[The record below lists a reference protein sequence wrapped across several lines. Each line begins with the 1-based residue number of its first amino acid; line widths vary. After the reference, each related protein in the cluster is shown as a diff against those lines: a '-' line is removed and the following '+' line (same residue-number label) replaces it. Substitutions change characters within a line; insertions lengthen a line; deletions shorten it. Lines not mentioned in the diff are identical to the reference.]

1 MPSQATQFVT
11 PGHRRLPTAV
21 FRAVFVV
28 CAIFILSPAGG
39 QETTVRVPK
48 GHFVA
53 KFRDIEIADFLKT
66 MAMIT
71 QRNILIPDNIKGKV
85 TIVSYRPIPVS
96 RALEFMIQVL
106 EVKGFAIVEEK
117 NLLKV
122 VQTRDAAEVSEP
134 QPFDPDKY
142 DSGVVSRVVRVP
154 GGKVQELVNVLRPLL
169 GKDTNITAY
178 IASNALIM
186 TGHAR
191 NVRRGLQ
198 ILKSLGVDE
207 ELPVPDGQDTESTST
222 VHIYRA
228 RNIKAESLAQVL
240 VRLDNPQV
248 PVRRAT
254 PDAKGAKAP
263 APAATPHASGPAS
276 KIKAV
281 AHKESNSLIVT
292 AGPDEWRE
300 IQSIIQRLDQIRTQI
315 LLEVLIVEVTSS
327 RLNDFGIDWRY
338 QGSSGTAPHTQ
349 FNTGRAAEGGLI
361 STEGKITGN
370 NTLSGFSLGFLEKG
384 GKLLAIFNAN
394 VKNSNFNVLSAPQI
408 LTLDNQ
414 EAEINVGQDVP
425 VRTQERS
432 SGGGTSEATV
442 NSFDYRPAGIKL
454 KFTPNVNPEGLIGVD
469 LFQEVTNIE
478 GGATAGQNP
487 TFNKR
492 NIKTFVTVKN
502 KQTIVVGGLVSSQK
516 LHTVTKIPLLGD
528 IPFLGFLFR
537 RTTYDTRK
545 TNLMVFIT
553 PHILDDPTDARRITT
568 YKRSEQIEVERRR
581 ANELRLWPEQKSP
594 TLRERMMDRVERNP

>member
-1 MPSQATQFVT
+1 MQSQATQFSKS
-11 PGHRRLPTAV
+11 GRRRFPPAV
-21 FRAVFVV
+21 YRAFLVATLLLVL
-28 CAIFILSPAGG
+28 APASG
-39 QETTVRVPK
+39 QETQVRVPK

-53 KFRDIEIADFLKT
+53 KFRDIEIGDFLKT
-66 MAMIT
+66 MAQIT

-96 RALEFMIQVL
+96 RALDFMKQVL
-106 EVKGFAIVEEK
+106 EVKGFAIVEER

-122 VQTRDAAEVSEP
+122 VQTRDASEVSEP

-154 GGKVQELVNVLRPLL
+154 GAKVQELVNVLRPLV
-169 GKDTNITAY
+169 GKDTNVTAY
-178 IASNALIM
+178 IASNAIIL

-191 NVRRGLQ
+191 NVRRALQ

-207 ELPVPDGQDTESTST
+207 ELPVPDGGDSESTST

-228 RNIKAESLAQVL
+228 RNIKAESLASVL

-248 PVRRAT
+248 QAVR
-254 PDAKGAKAP
+254 PPPGAKGKAAAPVVAP
-263 APAATPHASGPAS
+263 APTTGPAS

-338 QGSSGTAPHTQ
+338 QGRSGTAPHTQ

-361 STEGKITGN
+361 SSEGRITGN

-384 GKLLAIFNAN
+384 GELLAIFNAN

-432 SGGGTSEATV
+432 SGGGTAESTV
-442 NSFDYRPAGIKL
+442 NSFDYRPSGIKL

-478 GGATAGQNP
+478 GGTAAGQNP

-528 IPFLGFLFR
+528 IPLLGFLFR

-545 TNLMVFIT
+545 TNLMIFIT
-553 PHILDDPTDARRITT
+553 PHILDDPSDVRRLTT
-568 YKRSEQIEVERRR
+568 YKRSEQMEVERRR

-594 TLRERMMDRVERNP
+594 TLRERTMERVEKNP